1 MKKLIRSKLIEV
13 ISVDEPDEIYITADG
28 AEYEELLRDKL
39 QEELIELLESDY
51 KSIEEYADVMEVL
64 YTMANYFGILSI
76 EDIESE
82 RLKKLETKGN
92 FIAGVVLNKR

>member
-13 ISVDEPDEIYITADG
+13 ISVDEPDEVYITADG
-28 AEYEELLRDKL
+28 VEYKELLRDKL
-39 QEELIELLESDY
+39 QEELMELLESDY
-51 KSIEEYADVMEVL
+51 RSIEEYVIPDNREGWV
-64 YTMANYFGILSI
+64 
-76 EDIESE
+76 ESE

>member
-13 ISVDEPDEIYITADG
+13 ISVDEPDEVYITADG
-28 AEYEELLRDKL
+28 VEYKELLRDKL
-39 QEELIELLESDY
+39 QEELMELLESDY
-51 KSIEEYADVMEVL
+51 RSIEEYADVMEVL
-64 YTMANYFGILSI
+64 YTMASYFGNLSI

-92 FIAGVVLNKR
+92 FTAGVVLNKR